1 MKLKPQP
8 GTDLLELKKLTK
20 RMREMSPDDE
30 RRRNRSRSLRRRSR
44 SSTRRRSRS
53 STRRRS
59 RSSTRRRSEE
69 RRRRRRSS
77 SRRRSCIEYENCLTK
92 F

>member
-30 RRRNRSRSLRRRSR
+30 KDEKMRIGKKMFPN
-44 SSTRRRSRS
+44 
-53 STRRRS
+53 
-59 RSSTRRRSEE
+59 
-69 RRRRRRSS
+69 
-77 SRRRSCIEYENCLTK
+77 
-92 F
+92 